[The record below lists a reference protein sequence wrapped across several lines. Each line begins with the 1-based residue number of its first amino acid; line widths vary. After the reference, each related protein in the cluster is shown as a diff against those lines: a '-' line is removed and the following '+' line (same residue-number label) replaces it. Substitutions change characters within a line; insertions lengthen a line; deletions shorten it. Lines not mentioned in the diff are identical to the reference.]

1 MQSQVRVGNIS
12 LDFFRT
18 WIAAASVENE
28 VSPSSTEVPEN
39 KLFYLCAL
47 FFLTLPGHSLQT
59 IYGNRGG
66 RGAIAQKVY
75 SHVVLCDLFCRVI
88 VLKSEDAEEV
98 TMFLTDLEAVE
109 HLF

>member
-1 MQSQVRVGNIS
+1 M
-12 LDFFRT
+12 
-18 WIAAASVENE
+18 ENE